1 MHIQN
6 FFLGASLSALL
17 AMTAT
22 GNAAENAVQKEGNAI
37 EAKATPRSRKLCTKR
52 KAAEKTAGAGEA
64 KEEKGA
70 KMQKEAK
77 SLKKNHSTAAEG
89 AQLDRAGAGEKAKGE
104 RMEKSAKSH
113 KEHAKRTQK
122 ASDVMDKS
130 GEKVEKAGTA
140 IDKK

>member
-1 MHIQN
+1 MH
-6 FFLGASLSALL
+6 
-17 AMTAT
+17 
-22 GNAAENAVQKEGNAI
+22 EK
-37 EAKATPRSRKLCTKR
+37 
-52 KAAEKTAGAGEA
+52 KAAEKTSGAGEA

-89 AQLDRAGAGEKAKGE
+89 AQLDRAGAAEKAKGE

-130 GEKVEKAGTA
+130 GEKVENAGTA